1 MAADIGADVQR
12 ARLALEQL
20 HRGEERTLRTAG
32 AQTRRPGRNE
42 SREAPGGHEPS
53 FPGGSGWSDASSGA
67 QLRHPARNELSEPL
81 AQDIDRVLAV
91 HRQYVLAQKTGGDV
105 VFAQDLV

>member
-1 MAADIGADVQR
+1 MTAYFGGDVTR

-20 HRGEERTLRTAG
+20 HRGEERTLQTTG

-42 SREAPGGHEPS
+42 SREAPGRHERS
-53 FPGGSGWSDASSGA
+53 FSCGSGWSDASSGA

-105 VFAQDLV
+105 VL